1 MIKQWIVYRQ
11 MKRAIL
17 AKNDQIYLR
26 IRRNDKR
33 IERLTKV
40 DKDVFK
46 SEIAEL
52 KEENKLLQSKLD
64 I

>member
-1 MIKQWIVYRQ
+1 MIKKWIENRK

-17 AKNDQIYLR
+17 AKNDQIYLK
-26 IRRNDKR
+26 IRKNEKR

-40 DKDVFK
+40 DQFVFK
-46 SEIAEL
+46 NEIAEL